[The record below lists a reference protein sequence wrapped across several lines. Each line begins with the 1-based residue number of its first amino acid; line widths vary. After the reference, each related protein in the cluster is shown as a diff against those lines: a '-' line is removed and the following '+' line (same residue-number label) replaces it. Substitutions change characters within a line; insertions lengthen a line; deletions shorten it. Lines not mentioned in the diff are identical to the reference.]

1 MSLGILSDSTLPLPI
16 LLDTVRH
23 SETGH
28 LSLDQARTARSRAGA
43 IGPYQFLERFL
54 PEFGYGMPTDIP
66 VADVQD
72 PDRARE
78 LAGQYITGYS
88 LHHNFRTPLQ
98 KLVAY
103 NMGPSAAA
111 KWIARG
117 ENIDE
122 LPLETQQYIT
132 RAAEYL
138 TQNQQPTTEE
148 PQMANNTLLG
158 LPFDME
164 QFEVLSGMAA
174 RGNPMAAAAVEQMA
188 NEEMNRRRA
197 AAQSVETTAPQ
208 GGALST
214 AANAQSPNP
223 ALTTV
228 QAAPA
233 PPTSAPV
240 RIPITQNN
248 GFSMNPMPPATNR
261 RDQSMLAMPTAPK
274 SNFNDMLIRMGAAG
288 LDASAEGGLQALG
301 AIGQA
306 YGDIKSEEAS
316 AALEIYKAQLK
327 AMGKKKGGGGAAASG
342 AAIVNDDIG
351 RALTLLQDD
360 NEGFFT
366 NLFQGDLL
374 PATGFGAYLA
384 GLPNTDAKA
393 LSNKLRT
400 IQANISFDKLQAM
413 REASPTGGALG
424 QVSTFELQNLMA
436 VFGSLEQSQS
446 NEELQYNLRRL
457 QQVYND
463 IVHGPGNHQYGS
475 FSTGG
480 QPSGMT
486 SSNLNAA
493 RAIVAGQP

>member
-1 MSLGILSDSTLPLPI
+1 MSLGILSDPTLPLPI

-28 LSLDQARTARSRAGA
+28 LPLDQARTARSTAGA

-88 LHHNFRTPLQ
+88 LHHNFTTPLQ

-111 KWIARG
+111 KWIANG

-132 RAAEYL
+132 RAAAYL
-138 TQNQQPTTEE
+138 TQNQQPNTEE
-148 PQMANNTLLG
+148 PQMANNTLFG
-158 LPFDME
+158 LPFDANQAAVLSNMADQGNPLATSIME
-164 QFEVLSGMAA
+164 QILREQQNRQMMAMP
-174 RGNPMAAAAVEQMA
+174 GN
-188 NEEMNRRRA
+188 
-197 AAQSVETTAPQ
+197 APT
-208 GGALST
+208 GVVGS
-214 AANAQSPNP
+214 ANAQSPNP

-228 QAAPA
+228 QATPA
-233 PPTSAPV
+233 PPSSTPV

-301 AIGQA
+301 AIGKA
-306 YGDIKSEEAS
+306 YGDIKSEDAS

-366 NLFQGDLL
+366 NLFEGDLL
-374 PATGFGAYLA
+374 PATGFGAFLSA
-384 GLPNTDAKA
+384 VPNTDAKA

-463 IVHGPGNHQYGS
+463 IVHGPGNHPYGS

-480 QPSGMT
+480 QPSGMS